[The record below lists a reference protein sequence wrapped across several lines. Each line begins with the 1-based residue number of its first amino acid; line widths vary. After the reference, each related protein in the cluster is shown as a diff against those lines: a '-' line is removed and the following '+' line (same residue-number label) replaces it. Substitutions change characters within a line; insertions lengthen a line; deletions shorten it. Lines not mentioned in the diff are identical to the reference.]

1 MKRCDTKAQLGVMV
15 QQTRAVGKK
24 VGFVPTMG
32 ALHPGHASLIERAS
46 NECDFVVVSVFVNP
60 TQFDNAQD
68 FATYPIALERDI
80 DVAQAAGAHAVF
92 TPQVVELYGGD
103 LAVEPVD
110 YGRLTSTF
118 EGKMRKGHFDGV
130 VAVVR
135 KLFQAVQADAAYF
148 GEKDLQQLAVIRRL
162 AADEFEGLEIVGCPL
177 IREEDGLAMSSRNV
191 RMSDDDRQTALH
203 LSGWL
208 KSIRADVSAGIEVGK
223 LLDKV
228 RLEAAAVE
236 GLELEYVDA
245 VNGHTF
251 EPQQVTGNGNGVFA
265 IIAADVGGIR
275 LIDNCRL
282 ACS

>member
-92 TPQVVELYGGD
+92 TPKVVELYGGD
-103 LAVEPVD
+103 LAVEPVN

-208 KSIRADVSAGIEVGK
+208 KSIRADASAGIEVGK

>member
-208 KSIRADVSAGIEVGK
+208 KSIRADASAGIEVGK

>member
-1 MKRCDTKAQLGVMV
+1 MV

-92 TPQVVELYGGD
+92 TPKVVELYGGD

-208 KSIRADVSAGIEVGK
+208 KSIRADASAGIEVGK

>member
-1 MKRCDTKAQLGVMV
+1 MKRCETKGGLSAEVKQA
-15 QQTRAVGKK
+15 RAAGKK

-46 NECDFVVVSVFVNP
+46 TECDFVVVSVFVNP
-60 TQFDNAQD
+60 TQFNNAQD
-68 FATYPIALERDI
+68 FATYPVTLERDL

-92 TPQVVELYGGD
+92 TPQVDELYGGD

-135 KLFQAVQADAAYF
+135 KLFQAVQADTAYF

-177 IREEDGLAMSSRNV
+177 IREDDGLAMSSRNV
-191 RMSDDDRQTALH
+191 RMSDAERQTALH

-208 KSIRADVSAGIEVGK
+208 KSMQAEASAGVDVGE

-251 EPQQVTGNGNGVFA
+251 EPHQATEKGNEVFA
-265 IIAADVGGIR
+265 IIAADVGGVR

>member
-92 TPQVVELYGGD
+92 TPKVVELYGGD

-208 KSIRADVSAGIEVGK
+208 KSIRADASAGIEVGK

>member
-1 MKRCDTKAQLGVMV
+1 MKRCDTKVQLRAAVNQAQAAG
-15 QQTRAVGKK
+15 RK

-32 ALHPGHASLIERAS
+32 ALHLGHASLIERAS
-46 NECDFVVVSVFVNP
+46 KECDFVVVSVFVNP
-60 TQFDNAQD
+60 TQFNNAQD
-68 FATYPIALERDI
+68 FATYPSTLERDR
-80 DVAQAAGAHAVF
+80 DVAYAAGAHVVF
-92 TPQVVELYGGD
+92 TPQVDELYGGD

-177 IREEDGLAMSSRNV
+177 IREDDGLAMSSRNV
-191 RMSDDDRQTALH
+191 RMSDAERQTALH

-208 KSIRADVSAGIEVGK
+208 KSMQAEACAGIDVGQ

-251 EPQQVTGNGNGVFA
+251 EPYQVTEKGSEVFA
-265 IIAADVGGIR
+265 IIAADVGGVR

>member
-1 MKRCDTKAQLGVMV
+1 MKRCETKGGLSAEVKQA
-15 QQTRAVGKK
+15 RAAGKK

-46 NECDFVVVSVFVNP
+46 TECDFVVVSVFVNP
-60 TQFDNAQD
+60 TQFNNAQD
-68 FATYPIALERDI
+68 FATYPVTLERDL
-80 DVAQAAGAHAVF
+80 DVAQVAGAHAVF
-92 TPQVVELYGGD
+92 TPQVDEVYGAD

-177 IREEDGLAMSSRNV
+177 IREDDGLAMSSRNV
-191 RMSDDDRQTALH
+191 RMSDGERQTALH

-208 KSIRADVSAGIEVGK
+208 KSMQAEASAGVDVGE

-251 EPQQVTGNGNGVFA
+251 EPHQATEKGNEVFA
-265 IIAADVGGIR
+265 IIAADVGGVR

>member
-15 QQTRAVGKK
+15 QQARASGKK

-46 NECDFVVVSVFVNP
+46 NDCDFVVVSVFVNP
-60 TQFDNAQD
+60 TQFDSAQD

-103 LAVEPVD
+103 LAVEPVN

-251 EPQQVTGNGNGVFA
+251 EPHQVTGNGNGVFA

>member
-1 MKRCDTKAQLGVMV
+1 MKRCETKGGLSAEVKQA
-15 QQTRAVGKK
+15 RAAGKK

-32 ALHPGHASLIERAS
+32 ALHPGHASLIERATT
-46 NECDFVVVSVFVNP
+46 ECDFVVVSVFVNP
-60 TQFDNAQD
+60 TQFNNARD
-68 FATYPIALERDI
+68 FATYPVTLERDL

-92 TPQVVELYGGD
+92 TPQVDELYGGD

-135 KLFQAVQADAAYF
+135 KLFQAVQADTAYF

-177 IREEDGLAMSSRNV
+177 IREDDGLAMSSRNV
-191 RMSDDDRQTALH
+191 RMSDAERQTALH

-208 KSIRADVSAGIEVGK
+208 KSMQAEASAGVDVGE

-251 EPQQVTGNGNGVFA
+251 EPHQATEKGNEVFA
-265 IIAADVGGIR
+265 IIAADVGGVR

>member
-1 MKRCDTKAQLGVMV
+1 MKRCDTKAQLRATV
-15 QQTRAVGKK
+15 QQARAAGKK

-46 NECDFVVVSVFVNP
+46 TECDFVVVSVFVNP
-60 TQFDNAQD
+60 TQFNNAHD
-68 FATYPIALERDI
+68 FATYPISLERDF
-80 DVAQAAGAHAVF
+80 DVAQAAGAHALF
-92 TPQVVELYGGD
+92 TPQVDELYGGD

-110 YGRLTSTF
+110 YGRLTSAF

-135 KLFQAVQADAAYF
+135 KLFQAVQSDAAFF

-177 IREEDGLAMSSRNV
+177 VREDDGLAMSSRNV
-191 RMSDDDRQTALH
+191 RMSDAERQTALH

-208 KSIRADVSAGIEVGK
+208 KSVQTEASAGIDVGE

-251 EPQQVTGNGNGVFA
+251 EPHQATQKGDQVFA
-265 IIAADVGGIR
+265 IIAADVGGVR

-282 ACS
+282 VCS

>member
-1 MKRCDTKAQLGVMV
+1 MV
-15 QQTRAVGKK
+15 QQARASGKK

-46 NECDFVVVSVFVNP
+46 NDCDFVVVSVFVNP
-60 TQFDNAQD
+60 TQFDSAQD

-103 LAVEPVD
+103 LAVEPVN

>member
-1 MKRCDTKAQLGVMV
+1 MKRCETKGGLSAEVKQA
-15 QQTRAVGKK
+15 RAAGKK

-32 ALHPGHASLIERAS
+32 ALHPGHASLIERATT
-46 NECDFVVVSVFVNP
+46 ECDFVVVSVFVNP
-60 TQFDNAQD
+60 TQFNNAQD
-68 FATYPIALERDI
+68 FATYPVTLERDL

-92 TPQVVELYGGD
+92 TPQVDELYGGD

-135 KLFQAVQADAAYF
+135 KLFQAVQADTAYF

-177 IREEDGLAMSSRNV
+177 IREDDGLAMSSRNV
-191 RMSDDDRQTALH
+191 RMSDAERQTALH

-208 KSIRADVSAGIEVGK
+208 KSMQAEASAGVDVGE

-251 EPQQVTGNGNGVFA
+251 EPHQATEKGNEVFA
-265 IIAADVGGIR
+265 IIAADVGGVR